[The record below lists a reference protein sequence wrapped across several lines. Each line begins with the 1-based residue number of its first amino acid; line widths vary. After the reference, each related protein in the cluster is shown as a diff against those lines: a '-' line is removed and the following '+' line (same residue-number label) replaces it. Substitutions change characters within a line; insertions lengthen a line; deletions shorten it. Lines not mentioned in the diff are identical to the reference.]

1 MFTNKRKLIC
11 IMGSK
16 LTDKER
22 MLRLF
27 KNVGMLNTP
36 TETTPNVFTSPN
48 FRIIHDVVVV
58 DDLKTLS
65 KLVNSNV
72 QHDREI
78 VVLEVVNSEDNLY
91 KNYQAKMHLHGFSVG
106 VNITDTFDALRAKE
120 HKFDC
125 QLHRF
130 IKNNSIFISHI
141 VFDESILG
149 DGASCKQFMQII
161 KSVNDSKVKAANSNK
176 RFVRW

>member
-48 FRIIHDVVVV
+48 FRIHDVVVV

-161 KSVNDSKVKAANSNK
+161 KSVNDSKVKAASSNK

>member
-1 MFTNKRKLIC
+1 
-11 IMGSK
+11 MGSK

-48 FRIIHDVVVV
+48 FRVHDVVVV

-106 VNITDTFDALRAKE
+106 VNITDTFDALMAKE

>member
-48 FRIIHDVVVV
+48 FRIHDVVVV

-120 HKFDC
+120 HKIDY

-141 VFDESILG
+141 VFDESVLG

>member
-1 MFTNKRKLIC
+1 
-11 IMGSK
+11 MGSK

-48 FRIIHDVVVV
+48 FRVHDVVVV

>member
-48 FRIIHDVVVV
+48 FRIHDVVVV
-58 DDLKTLS
+58 DDLKILS

-91 KNYQAKMHLHGFSVG
+91 KNYQSKMHLHGFSVG

-161 KSVNDSKVKAANSNK
+161 KSVNDSKVKTANSNK

>member
-1 MFTNKRKLIC
+1 MFINKRKLIC

-48 FRIIHDVVVV
+48 FRIHDVVVV

-106 VNITDTFDALRAKE
+106 VNITDTFGALRAKE

-161 KSVNDSKVKAANSNK
+161 KSVNDSKVKAANNNK
-176 RFVRW
+176 RFVRL

>member
-48 FRIIHDVVVV
+48 FRIHDVVVV

-149 DGASCKQFMQII
+149 DEASCKQFMQII

>member
-48 FRIIHDVVVV
+48 FRIHDVVVV

-78 VVLEVVNSEDNLY
+78 VVLKVVNSEDNIY

>member
-22 MLRLF
+22 MLCLF

-48 FRIIHDVVVV
+48 FRVYDVVVV

>member
-48 FRIIHDVVVV
+48 FRIHDVVVV

-91 KNYQAKMHLHGFSVG
+91 KNYQAKMHQHGFSVG

-120 HKFDC
+120 RKIDY
-125 QLHRF
+125 QLYRF

-141 VFDESILG
+141 VFDESTIG
-149 DGASCKQFMQII
+149 DGANCKQFMQII
-161 KSVNDSKVKAANSNK
+161 KSVNDSKVKAANNNK

>member
-1 MFTNKRKLIC
+1 
-11 IMGSK
+11 MGSK

>member
-48 FRIIHDVVVV
+48 FRIHDVVVV

-91 KNYQAKMHLHGFSVG
+91 KNYQANMHIHGFSVG

-141 VFDESILG
+141 VFNESILG

-161 KSVNDSKVKAANSNK
+161 KSVNDSKVKAADSNK

>member
-27 KNVGMLNTP
+27 KNVGMLNTS
-36 TETTPNVFTSPN
+36 TEITPNVFTSPN
-48 FRIIHDVVVV
+48 FRIHDVVVV

-91 KNYQAKMHLHGFSVG
+91 KNYQSKMHLHGFSVG

-120 HKFDC
+120 RKIDY

>member
-36 TETTPNVFTSPN
+36 TETTLNVFTSPN
-48 FRIIHDVVVV
+48 FRIHDVVVV

-176 RFVRW
+176 RFVR

>member
-36 TETTPNVFTSPN
+36 TETTPDVFTSPN
-48 FRIIHDVVVV
+48 FRIHDVVVV

-91 KNYQAKMHLHGFSVG
+91 KNYQAKRRLRRFSVG

-141 VFDESILG
+141 VFDESVLG
-149 DGASCKQFMQII
+149 DGANCKQFMQII
-161 KSVNDSKVKAANSNK
+161 KSVNNSKVKAANSNK

>member
-36 TETTPNVFTSPN
+36 TETTPNVFTSLN
-48 FRIIHDVVVV
+48 FRIHDVVVV

>member
-27 KNVGMLNTP
+27 KNVGTLNTP

-48 FRIIHDVVVV
+48 FRIHDVVVV

>member
-48 FRIIHDVVVV
+48 FRIHDAVVV

-91 KNYQAKMHLHGFSVG
+91 KNYQAKMYLHGFSVG

>member
-48 FRIIHDVVVV
+48 FRVHDVVVV

-78 VVLEVVNSEDNLY
+78 VVLEVVNSVDNLY

-120 HKFDC
+120 RRIDY

>member
-48 FRIIHDVVVV
+48 FRIHDVVVV
-58 DDLKTLS
+58 DDLKALS

>member
-48 FRIIHDVVVV
+48 FRIHDVVVV

-106 VNITDTFDALRAKE
+106 VNITDTFDALRTKE
-120 HKFDC
+120 RKFDC

-149 DGASCKQFMQII
+149 DGASCKQFVQII

>member
-48 FRIIHDVVVV
+48 FRIHDVVVV

-106 VNITDTFDALRAKE
+106 VNITDTFDALMAKE

-161 KSVNDSKVKAANSNK
+161 KSVNDSKVKATNSNK

>member
-48 FRIIHDVVVV
+48 FRIHDVVVV

-125 QLHRF
+125 QLYRF

-141 VFDESILG
+141 VFDESTLG
-149 DGASCKQFMQII
+149 DGANCKQFMQII

>member
-27 KNVGMLNTP
+27 KNAGMLNTP

-48 FRIIHDVVVV
+48 FRIHDVVVV

-78 VVLEVVNSEDNLY
+78 VVLEVVDSEDNLY

>member
-48 FRIIHDVVVV
+48 FRIHDVVVV

-161 KSVNDSKVKAANSNK
+161 KPVNDSKVKAANSNK

>member
-48 FRIIHDVVVV
+48 FRIHDVVVV

-91 KNYQAKMHLHGFSVG
+91 KNYQAKMHLHGFFVG

-149 DGASCKQFMQII
+149 DGSSCKQIMQII

>member
-48 FRIIHDVVVV
+48 FRIHDVVVV

-106 VNITDTFDALRAKE
+106 VNITDTFDSLRAKE
-120 HKFDC
+120 RKFDY

-161 KSVNDSKVKAANSNK
+161 KSVNDSKVKAANANK

>member
-1 MFTNKRKLIC
+1 
-11 IMGSK
+11 MGSK

-48 FRIIHDVVVV
+48 FRIHDVVVV

>member
-1 MFTNKRKLIC
+1 M
-11 IMGSK
+11 
-16 LTDKER
+16 
-22 MLRLF
+22 
-27 KNVGMLNTP
+27 
-36 TETTPNVFTSPN
+36 
-48 FRIIHDVVVV
+48 V